1 MQKAFI
7 VHDATDN
14 SALAV
19 GSDRFVS
26 AHVGSRGEYYIT
38 FETCDLKDGELSFG
52 DCTMEIKESP
62 EQVAKLL
69 NQLS

>member
-7 VHDATDN
+7 VHDATAN

-19 GSDRFVS
+19 GSDRFIS
-26 AHVGSRGEYYIT
+26 AHVGSQGEYRIT
-38 FETCDLKDGELSFG
+38 FETFNLKDGELSFG